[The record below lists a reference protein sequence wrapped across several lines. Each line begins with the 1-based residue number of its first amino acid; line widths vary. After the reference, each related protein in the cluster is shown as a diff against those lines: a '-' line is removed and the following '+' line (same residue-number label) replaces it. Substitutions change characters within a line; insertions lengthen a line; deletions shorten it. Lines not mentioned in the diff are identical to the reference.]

1 MKRIIPTL
9 ALLLATSLPS
19 FAAWTV
25 TDGANPDATG
35 RKVEIQ
41 QDGKLVARFIYGE
54 GQIKPYLQLFGENGD
69 SLNEWGKEQKFPH
82 HRGFYIGWNKI
93 AYQPSATPDKKTTV
107 DLWHFNKG
115 GSMNVTKLEKV
126 EARPDSAVIVAN
138 IEWRGNTKDASGDE
152 LLLTERREL
161 VISKPD
167 ASQTQ
172 VDATFVLS
180 AARDLTLGGDLQH
193 AGVHFRGS
201 KELLERV
208 KETSYTWEPE
218 VESKGGKAE
227 STEFKWARLTF
238 PIGQRWYS
246 ATLVNAPKNPVEQLS
261 TRDYG
266 RFGFFFQRDLKKDET
281 LPLKYRLVTQLEG
294 ELKAMPTAEDT
305 ARLRKVSQEEYQA
318 FVSTLK

>member
-1 MKRIIPTL
+1 MKRLLPAL
-9 ALLLATSLPS
+9 ALLATSLPT

-25 TDGANPDATG
+25 TDGANPEATG
-35 RKVEIQ
+35 RKVDIQ
-41 QDGKLVARFIYGE
+41 QDGALVARFIYGE
-54 GQIKPYLQLFGENGD
+54 GEIKPYLQLFGDSSD

-82 HRGFYIGWNKI
+82 HRGFFIGWNKI
-93 AYQPSATPDKKTTV
+93 AYEGGDAPAKKATV

-115 GSMNVTKLEKV
+115 GSMNVIKLQKV
-126 EARPDSAVIVAN
+126 EARQNGAVIVAD
-138 IEWRGNTKDASGDE
+138 IEWRGNTQTANGAD
-152 LLLTERREL
+152 LLIKERREL

-167 ASQTQ
+167 AKQTQ
-172 VDATFVLS
+172 VDATFVLN

-201 KELLERV
+201 KELLEHT

-218 VESKGGKAE
+218 VPSKDGKAL
-227 STEFKWARLTF
+227 STEFKWARLAF

-246 ATLVNAPKNPVEQLS
+246 ATLLNAPKNPVEQLS

-281 LPLKYRLVTQLEG
+281 LSLHYRLITERQP
-294 ELKAMPTAEDT
+294 ELKAPATAEDS
-305 ARLRKVSQEEYQA
+305 AKLRDGAKAEYQA
-318 FVSTLK
+318 FAAGLK